1 MRRKMEEEV
10 PKMRRLVCSFIAVL
24 LASGCAIG
32 PDYKRPAVEMPAGW
46 RTIDNGTQ
54 DVINTAW
61 WRQFQDPVLDKLIQ
75 TALRENK
82 DLIIAAARVEEF
94 LGLYAETRS
103 ALFPQ
108 AGAGAAGSRQRVTK
122 ETPNPIAPGARTVF
136 NNYQALLSASW
147 ELDIWGRIRRSTE
160 AARADLMSTEQGRR
174 TVIVSLVAA
183 VATTYID
190 LRSLDQQLEIA
201 RRTAESRRASY
212 ELFKTRFQGG
222 IISEL
227 ELSQVQSQYEESL
240 AEIPAIEK
248 SIAFT
253 EHALSVLLGR
263 NPGAIARGR
272 AVGDL
277 VMPEVP
283 EALPST
289 LLEWRPD
296 IMQAEQDLIAANA
309 RIGVARALYFPTIE
323 LTGYHGKESAHLSD
337 LFSGPARTWSY
348 GGQAAMPLFTAGRI
362 SGLVRASKAVRQQA
376 VARYEKAIQNA
387 FRDVED
393 ALIDNVKSRERLDAQ
408 FRQLEALRTYARV
421 ARQRFD
427 EGYTSY
433 IEVLDAERSLFNVE
447 LAYTQTQGVVLS
459 SLVNIYKA
467 MGGGW
472 VDEAD
477 CITAV
482 PQPGD
487 NETAVP
493 TGHCRQ

>member
-1 MRRKMEEEV
+1 MRRFV
-10 PKMRRLVCSFIAVL
+10 FSFIAVL
-24 LASGCAIG
+24 LISGCAIG
-32 PDYKRPAVEMPAGW
+32 PDYKRPTVDVPASW
-46 RTIDNGTQ
+46 HTVDNGTQ

-61 WRQFQDPVLDKLIQ
+61 WQQFQDPVLDRLIEV
-75 TALRENK
+75 ALRENK

-103 ALFPQ
+103 SLFPQ
-108 AGAGAAGSRQRVTK
+108 IGAGAAGSRQRVTK
-122 ETPNPIAPGARTVF
+122 EMPNPIAPGARTVF
-136 NNYQALLSASW
+136 NNYQALLSATW
-147 ELDIWGRIRRSTE
+147 EIDVWGRIRRSTE
-160 AARADLMSTEQGRR
+160 AARAELMATEEGRR
-174 TVIVSLVAA
+174 SVIVSLVAA

-190 LRSLDQQLEIA
+190 LRSLDRQLDIA
-201 RRTAESRRASY
+201 KCTVESRRSSY
-212 ELFKTRFQGG
+212 ELFKIRFQGG
-222 IISEL
+222 IISDL
-227 ELSQVQSQYEESL
+227 ELAQVQSLYEESR

-248 SIAFT
+248 SIATT
-253 EHALSVLLGR
+253 EHALSVLLGH
-263 NPGAIARGR
+263 NPGAIPRGR
-272 AVGDL
+272 AVNEL
-277 VMPEVP
+277 VMPHIP
-283 EALPST
+283 EALPSA
-289 LLEWRPD
+289 LLGRRPD

-309 RIGVARALYFPTIE
+309 RIGVARALYFPAIG

-348 GGQAAMPLFTAGRI
+348 GSQATMPLFTAGRI
-362 SGLVRASKAVRQQA
+362 AGLVRASKAVRQQA
-376 VARYEKAIQNA
+376 IARYEKAIQNA

-393 ALIDNVKSRERLDAQ
+393 ALIDNAKSRERLNAQ
-408 FRQLEALRTYARV
+408 ARQMEALRTYARV

-447 LAYTQTQGVVLS
+447 LAHTQTQAVLLA

-472 VDEAD
+472 IDEAD
-477 CITAV
+477 CVTAV

-493 TGHCRQ
+493 TGQCRH